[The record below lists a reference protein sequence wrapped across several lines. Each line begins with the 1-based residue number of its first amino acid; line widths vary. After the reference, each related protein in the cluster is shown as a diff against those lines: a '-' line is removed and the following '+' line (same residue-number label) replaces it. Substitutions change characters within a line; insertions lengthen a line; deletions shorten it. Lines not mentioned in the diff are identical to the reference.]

1 MTQRRHPEA
10 PGTAVHRPS
19 ESGAETTGR
28 YTTLASGRILLDVAL
43 ALSLILCGCTR
54 KDDQAASKTSNR
66 ADDSRPNIVLISVD
80 TLRADHLGCY
90 GYQRNTSPHIDQLAA
105 EGTLFENTIS
115 STSWTLPAH
124 CALFTGLA
132 DTVHGCLDIKQ
143 RLAESRSTLAERLKS
158 AGYTT
163 IAFFSGATMHPIFG
177 LAQGFDE
184 YQDCTSYAD
193 QSTEL
198 AADGQVP
205 WDEAVRA
212 AARADITSPRVHHE
226 VRAWLQE
233 NQSRPFFMF
242 IHMWDVHADYIPPE
256 PYDRM
261 FDPNYNGPITG
272 RDVRYNPAIN
282 AKMPTRDI
290 EHLVALYDGEIAWTD
305 AHIGKILA
313 DLDTLGLR
321 DSTIVVLLSD
331 HGEEFFEHGDK
342 GHRQTLFDEVIHIPL
357 IMRYPAR
364 IPAGRRYSQQAR
376 MIDILPTILALSNQQ
391 PPTDVMGQSL
401 APLFAGNNLQQDTL
415 AVSELFTLGRAYRSF
430 RRPDRKAILHEPTGN
445 TMIFN
450 LHADPAE
457 KNPLPNVQSPLA
469 QAMIADMRNTTK
481 WLLEQRRRHETNT
494 TATTLPDQVRQ
505 QLESLGYIGD
515 DNEDEP
521 KTVP

>member
-1 MTQRRHPEA
+1 MAVQRSSE
-10 PGTAVHRPS
+10 PGAV
-19 ESGAETTGR
+19 ATGR
-28 YTTLASGRILLDVAL
+28 YRTLAPGRIPLYVVL
-43 ALSLILCGCTR
+43 ALGLILCSCTR

-66 ADDSRPNIVLISVD
+66 TDDSRPNIVLISVD

-105 EGTLFENTIS
+105 EGALFESTIS

-143 RLAESRSTLAERLKS
+143 RLAESHSTLAERLKG

-193 QSTEL
+193 QSTDL
-198 AADGQVP
+198 VADGQVP
-205 WDEAVRA
+205 WDESVRA
-212 AARADITSPRVHHE
+212 AARADITNPRLH
-226 VRAWLQE
+226 RAVQRWLQE
-233 NQSRPFFMF
+233 KQSRPFFMF
-242 IHMWDVHADYIPPE
+242 IHMWDVHADYIPPQ

-261 FDPNYNGPITG
+261 FDPDYDGPITG
-272 RDVRYNPAIN
+272 RDVRHNPAIN
-282 AKMPTRDI
+282 AKMPARDI
-290 EHLVALYDGEIAWTD
+290 DHLVALYDGEIAWTD
-305 AHIGKILA
+305 AHVGKILA
-313 DLDTLGLR
+313 DLDALGLR

-331 HGEEFFEHGDK
+331 HGEEFFEHGGK
-342 GHRQTLFDEVIHIPL
+342 GHRQTLFDEVIHVPL
-357 IMRYPAR
+357 IIRYPAR
-364 IPAGRRYSQQAR
+364 IPAGRRYPQQAR
-376 MIDILPTILALSNQQ
+376 MIDILPTILALANQP

-401 APLFAGNNLQQDTL
+401 TPLFTGGTLPQDTL

-430 RRPDRKAILHEPTGN
+430 RRPDRKAILHEPTGG
-445 TMIFN
+445 TVIFN
-450 LHADPAE
+450 LQADPAE
-457 KNPLPNVQSPLA
+457 KNPLPNTQSPLA
-469 QAMIADMRNTTK
+469 QAMLADMRNAIK
-481 WLLEQRRRHETNT
+481 WLIEQRQRHETNT

-515 DNEDEP
+515 NNEDEP
-521 KTVP
+521 ETIP

>member
-1 MTQRRHPEA
+1 MTLRRHPEA
-10 PGTAVHRPS
+10 PHVAAQATDQYPTFAP
-19 ESGAETTGR
+19 
-28 YTTLASGRILLDVAL
+28 GRIPFHLAL
-43 ALSLILCGCTR
+43 ALSLMLCSCTS
-54 KDDQAASKTSNR
+54 KDDHVRKKTANH
-66 ADDSRPNIVLISVD
+66 ADEARPNIVLISVD

-105 EGTLFENTIS
+105 EGALFENAIS

-124 CALFTGLA
+124 SALFTGLA

-212 AARADITSPRVHHE
+212 AARADVTSPRVHHE
-226 VRAWLQE
+226 VQRWLQG

-242 IHMWDVHADYIPPE
+242 IHMWDVHADYIPPR
-256 PYDRM
+256 PYDQM
-261 FDPNYNGPITG
+261 FDPDYDGPITG
-272 RDVRYNPAIN
+272 RDVRHNPAIN
-282 AKMPTRDI
+282 AKMPARDI
-290 EHLVALYDGEIAWTD
+290 EHLIALYDGEIAWTD

-321 DSTIVVLLSD
+321 DSTIVALLSD
-331 HGEEFFEHGDK
+331 HGEEFFEHGGK

-357 IMRYPAR
+357 IIRYPAR
-364 IPAGRRYSQQAR
+364 IPAGRRYSQQAC
-376 MIDILPTILALSNQQ
+376 MIDMLPTVLALSNQP

-401 APLFAGNNLQQDTL
+401 APLFTGGSLQQDTL

-445 TMIFN
+445 TVIFD
-450 LHADPAE
+450 LQADPAE
-457 KNPLPNVQSPLA
+457 KSPLPNIQSPLA
-469 QAMIADMRNTTK
+469 QTMLADMRNATK
-481 WLLEQRRRHETNT
+481 WLIEQRQRHETNT

-521 KTVP
+521 ETIP